1 MNITRIKL
9 AAVAGYASEDTGDI
23 INFRHPSV
31 IVQVNNST
39 DIIFPF
45 TSEKAFAIMDTKTE
59 RPDPKFYYV
68 DNIWANTAIRTGTEL
83 REAEDYYISKGNY
96 KLAEKLHI
104 GMRVYHHI
112 EDHHSYLEEV
122 SPILKDNA
130 KIKVVKMEYY
140 SKCAVSE
147 EKQAEVDKNKAFFT
161 KALKM
166 IETSMI
172 LNKSKHF
179 ESSTE
184 PIEYPFELKPEPF
197 SLSDRVDIA
206 YEVNDKRRDIEKT
219 ERISKIEYVENLRH
233 MKCFTPVEKYKLL
246 AIELDLKI
254 KAVEHKIE
262 QSEYKYAKV
271 EVSKKQ
277 AVFEGNVEKYKELK
291 EELVSIGKSYNA
303 KQIERQELKEDLTK
317 LSEKIDKLE
326 DIEKDKDNIES
337 DNESAE
343 RSEK

>member
-1 MNITRIKL
+1 M
-9 AAVAGYASEDTGDI
+9 
-23 INFRHPSV
+23 
-31 IVQVNNST
+31 
-39 DIIFPF
+39 
-45 TSEKAFAIMDTKTE
+45 
-59 RPDPKFYYV
+59 
-68 DNIWANTAIRTGTEL
+68 
-83 REAEDYYISKGNY
+83 
-96 KLAEKLHI
+96 
-104 GMRVYHHI
+104 
-112 EDHHSYLEEV
+112 
-122 SPILKDNA
+122 
-130 KIKVVKMEYY
+130 
-140 SKCAVSE
+140 
-147 EKQAEVDKNKAFFT
+147 
-161 KALKM
+161 
-166 IETSMI
+166 
-172 LNKSKHF
+172 
-179 ESSTE
+179 
-184 PIEYPFELKPEPF
+184 
-197 SLSDRVDIA
+197 SDRVDIA
-206 YEVNDKRRDIEKT
+206 YEVNDKRRDIEKS

-262 QSEYKYAKV
+262 QSEYKHAKV

-337 DNESAE
+337 DNENTE